1 MYGKKEFLSYPFLY
15 ESKNIVEFELL
26 TDELASLIGRS
37 IAFCSDPELREELTL
52 VMELVY
58 HMNPCVRANSSLLE
72 SEVSWLQSRYEDYVQ
87 RTRNRS
93 TLFVLPTGGKL
104 GSNLH
109 LVRCKSKQ
117 LVRLMYKLSQEGHK
131 VDETL
136 FDFANV
142 LANYA
147 FACALYANQLDGI
160 KELSFE
166 SRIYK

>member
-26 TDELASLIGRS
+26 TDELASLIGHS
-37 IAFCSDPELREELTL
+37 IAFSGDTELKKELIQ

-58 HMNPCVRANSSLLE
+58 HANPCVRTKSSLEE
-72 SEVSWLQSRYEDYVQ
+72 SEVLWLQSRYEDYVQ
-87 RTRNRS
+87 KTKDRT
-93 TLFVLPTGGKL
+93 TLFVLPTGCKL
-104 GSNLH
+104 GSTLH

-117 LVRLMYKLSQEGHK
+117 LVRLMYQLTNEGIK

-147 FACALYANQLDGI
+147 FACAMYANQLDGI
-160 KELSFE
+160 NELTFE